1 MPLPEVEGRSGPGGV
16 ECRGPAVTTL
26 RGESMFIK
34 VRRSLRTI
42 AAGAAL
48 AALCASAAGAQ
59 GAPLTKKGAEVDVR
73 VLTALST
80 KTSHT
85 GDPFAMSETDLLFV
99 HHPELKGATIEGHL
113 EDVVA
118 AGPARKA
125 SMNVIFDDIKFA
137 DGSTEPIS
145 VAVKNMSAF
154 EPKTHHLRDMG
165 VIVGSAV
172 VGHIVSKKTGHAG
185 GTLAGAAAGFAIVS
199 ALKSDITIKPGTI
212 VKLKLLHDLP
222 QPA

>member
-1 MPLPEVEGRSGPGGV
+1 MRII
-16 ECRGPAVTTL
+16 ATL
-26 RGESMFIK
+26 LLVALS
-34 VRRSLRTI
+34 
-42 AAGAAL
+42 AG
-48 AALCASAAGAQ
+48 AAGAQ

-73 VLTALST
+73 VLTPMST
-80 KTSHT
+80 KTSHN
-85 GDPFAMSETDLLFV
+85 GDPFAMVKTDLIFV

-118 AGPARKA
+118 ASPTHKA

-137 DGSTEPIS
+137 DGRSEPIS

-154 EPKTHHLRDMG
+154 EPKTHHIRDVG

-172 VGHIVSKKTGHAG
+172 GG
-185 GTLAGAAAGFAIVS
+185 GTL
-199 ALKSDITIKPGTI
+199 
-212 VKLKLLHDLP
+212 